1 MSARILQQN
10 SYRQWGTKIPF
21 YARVSTMSPQK
32 SCDIFCHNKH
42 TSIPER
48 VMRKMIGCWGPTVM
62 ARKTHRAMLDAM
74 LDLPP
79 TAAYTPLL
87 QVRSCISNLD
97 VQYNYAGRFLNCFS
111 SSAHCPCPSC
121 LALAF
126 SCPPPI
132 SGGFFPLLTHS
143 ALCFACVGC
152 TLEVKGNKLQINY
165 ALLWLQI

>member
-10 SYRQWGTKIPF
+10 SYRQWGTKKPF

-42 TSIPER
+42 TSIPEC
-48 VMRKMIGCWGPTVM
+48 VLRKIIRCWGCWRPTVM
-62 ARKTHRAMLDAM
+62 ARTTHRAMLDAM

-97 VQYNYAGRFLNCFS
+97 VQYNYAVRFLNCFS
-111 SSAHCPCPSC
+111 SSANIVHAQAALHLLSHVLLQFWRIFPSTYPLSTLLC
-121 LALAF
+121 L
-126 SCPPPI
+126 C
-132 SGGFFPLLTHS
+132 
-143 ALCFACVGC
+143 
-152 TLEVKGNKLQINY
+152 
-165 ALLWLQI
+165 WLYSRS